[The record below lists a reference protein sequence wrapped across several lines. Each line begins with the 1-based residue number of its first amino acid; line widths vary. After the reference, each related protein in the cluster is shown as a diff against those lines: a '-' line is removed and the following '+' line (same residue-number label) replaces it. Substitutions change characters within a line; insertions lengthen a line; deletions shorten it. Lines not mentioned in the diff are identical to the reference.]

1 MATEGSI
8 TRVFKELTDGDDR
21 AAADAFEVIYER
33 YFNWLIAVARRA
45 LKDAPRSAA
54 DEEDVV
60 QSGLLAFF
68 RAARNGQFPELDN
81 RKNLWCLLLTIIERK
96 GINQRI
102 QQQAK
107 KRDVRRVQRGG
118 SVFVNGDSSDQAPK
132 VQLQS
137 PDPTPVT
144 IAEVRENTYN
154 LLKLLDEPLRR
165 VAVMRL
171 EGFTN
176 AEIADALGVVER
188 TVERKL
194 NLIRE
199 QWANELGK

>member
-1 MATEGSI
+1 MESEGSI
-8 TRVFKELTDGDDR
+8 TRVFKELTDGDDG

-96 GINQRI
+96 GINQRKR
-102 QQQAK
+102 QLAK
-107 KRDVRRVQRGG
+107 KRDVRRVQR
-118 SVFVNGDSSDQAPK
+118 VD
-132 VQLQS
+132 
-137 PDPTPVT
+137 
-144 IAEVRENTYN
+144 
-154 LLKLLDEPLRR
+154 
-165 VAVMRL
+165 
-171 EGFTN
+171 
-176 AEIADALGVVER
+176 
-188 TVERKL
+188 
-194 NLIRE
+194 
-199 QWANELGK
+199 